1 MKKRTRLVIIVL
13 VILIII
19 ALIIGIVIKS
29 INKKGA
35 NENAENN
42 TIDYE
47 VKDTGKLE
55 EYIKNMGNN
64 YYIKYSGKFKDNNG
78 NYVQTVIEYT
88 KDQDNFALR
97 SSDLNMHIIC
107 EKERLYTISSRYKLI
122 VEIGKDSFNTDEYNL
137 ASDIGQVF
145 VKAEREKV
153 SGTEYDVEEYLYNGK
168 NIRYYFKE
176 GNLRFIRYDG
186 QEIRIIRLE
195 KESNKELLTK
205 PSGYKY
211 AIS

>member
-1 MKKRTRLVIIVL
+1 MKKNTKMIIIGL
-13 VILIII
+13 AILIIV
-19 ALIIGIVIKS
+19 ALVIGIVIKA
-29 INKKGA
+29 INRNGK
-35 NENAENN
+35 NEDLGNN
-42 TIDYE
+42 TIDYA
-47 VKDTGKLE
+47 VKDTGNLE

-78 NYVQTVIEYT
+78 KYVQTVIEYT

-107 EKERLYTISSRYKLI
+107 EKEKLYTISSRYKLI
-122 VEIGKDSFNTDEYNL
+122 VEIGKDSFNTSEYNL

-168 NIRYYFKE
+168 SLRYYFKE
-176 GNLRFIRYDG
+176 GNLRFIRYDS